1 MKPNL
6 VELDADHPGFHDKD
20 YRRRRD
26 EIAKL
31 AENHELGKPLPVV
44 EFTETETATWRTV
57 YAELSK
63 LFPTHGCHEYNEAL
77 KLLGFSGEAIP
88 QLADLDKSLHDLRDR
103 RLFRRDCLALGLLL
117 TGPFERVVHHG
128 ADGDAWPAIQGCE
141 SGKDVFVEKPAS
153 RTIAEGRAMV
163 RAVRRHG
170 VVLGH
175 ARERSRRLPKQED
188 GYRQ

>member
-88 QLADLDKSLHDLRDR
+88 QLADLDKSLTSARGFASGPCRGSFSPGTSSRHSRSGSSPR
-103 RLFRRDCLALGLLL
+103 RS
-117 TGPFERVVHHG
+117 T
-128 ADGDAWPAIQGCE
+128 
-141 SGKDVFVEKPAS
+141 
-153 RTIAEGRAMV
+153 
-163 RAVRRHG
+163 
-170 VVLGH
+170 
-175 ARERSRRLPKQED
+175 
-188 GYRQ
+188 